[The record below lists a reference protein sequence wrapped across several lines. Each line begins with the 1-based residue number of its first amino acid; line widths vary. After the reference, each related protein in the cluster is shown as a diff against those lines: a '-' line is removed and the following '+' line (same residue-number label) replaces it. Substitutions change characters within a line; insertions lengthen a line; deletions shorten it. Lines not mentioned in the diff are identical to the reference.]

1 MTRKLGHCA
10 LSCDMGEISVHD
22 KILIKN
28 LKKKKNGNRRKVL
41 HEFSLYRRGYN
52 RQMTNG
58 LKGQHC
64 SLA

>member
-28 LKKKKNGNRRKVL
+28 LKKRKM
-41 HEFSLYRRGYN
+41 EIEEKFYMN
-52 RQMTNG
+52 F
-58 LKGQHC
+58 HC
-64 SLA
+64 LGVDIIDK